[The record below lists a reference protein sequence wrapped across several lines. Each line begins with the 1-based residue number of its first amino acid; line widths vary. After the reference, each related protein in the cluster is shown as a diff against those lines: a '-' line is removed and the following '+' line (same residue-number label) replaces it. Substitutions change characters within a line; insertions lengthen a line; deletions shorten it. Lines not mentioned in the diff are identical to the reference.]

1 MKTLSKL
8 DEFAVNAFLNI
19 SKKLIH
25 ENKIKFIWYRE
36 LNING
41 ERLTARQALYEIG
54 IFHEH
59 EIWDYILELKASEL
73 LKIERDRDS
82 HRDYNSEMFIFIKKI
97 NTKDVYIKLTI
108 NRKGLLCLSFHESHQ
123 KEVIYE

>member
-8 DEFAVNAFLNI
+8 DEFAVNAFLNT

-59 EIWDYILELKASEL
+59 EIWNYI
-73 LKIERDRDS
+73 
-82 HRDYNSEMFIFIKKI
+82 
-97 NTKDVYIKLTI
+97 
-108 NRKGLLCLSFHESHQ
+108 
-123 KEVIYE
+123 